1 MRNQRRIGE
10 AVMIASGIGLAVGG
24 LALGMMSLAYGGFA
38 IAGLAV
44 FSIFWR

>member
-10 AVMIASGIGLAVGG
+10 AVMIASGIGLAIGG
-24 LALGMMSLAYGGFA
+24 ISLGMTSLVLGGFA

-44 FSIFWR
+44 FSVFWR

>member
-10 AVMIASGIGLAVGG
+10 AVMIASGIGLAIGG
-24 LALGMMSLAYGGFA
+24 ISLGMMSLVLGGFA